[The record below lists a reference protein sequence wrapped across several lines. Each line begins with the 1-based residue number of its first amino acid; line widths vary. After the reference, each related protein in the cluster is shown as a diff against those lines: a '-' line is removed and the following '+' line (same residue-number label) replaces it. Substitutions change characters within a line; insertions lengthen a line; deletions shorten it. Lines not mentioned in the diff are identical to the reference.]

1 MKKGGSQVDEL
12 EKTTA
17 EANPAATQGKKTK
30 KRKPTT
36 EITPEEEVPKK
47 AKVECSEDVARA
59 ESPTQVTMTEE
70 SESKKSQSTDSFI
83 DIEKA
88 QYTFPERLMEL
99 LMNESVEKAM
109 WWLPGGEAFALV
121 PNTFYDTVLAKYF
134 QGTKLESFTRKLN
147 RWGFK
152 RLSGQGIPKGTIA
165 YYHKL
170 FKKDQSDLMKKMRSG
185 KGSQNQESSAVTAM
199 FGKTPAAMSL
209 ESPMLPATVDP
220 AAQFLAAQLRSAD
233 ATSLLLAQQAGL
245 LPSATA
251 PTPSAETTL
260 LQLLAVQQARQ
271 EAAAAQQL
279 RAAQQ
284 QQQDLHRVQA
294 LAQLSAGVGGV
305 GGSLDS
311 LTTRHAELLALEE
324 LRVAQEAAAA
334 QVELRARLLQGST
347 TAPQPPAP
355 GLSSEDQIRL
365 ALLQRQLAGRGAW

>member
-1 MKKGGSQVDEL
+1 VLFFFQ
-12 EKTTA
+12 
-17 EANPAATQGKKTK
+17 
-30 KRKPTT
+30 
-36 EITPEEEVPKK
+36 
-47 AKVECSEDVARA
+47 
-59 ESPTQVTMTEE
+59 
-70 SESKKSQSTDSFI
+70 
-83 DIEKA
+83 EKA

-294 LAQLSAGVGGV
+294 LAQLSAGGGGV